1 MKNDPEIFS
10 KYDETFK
17 KQQNLGIVKQ
27 VEIPGKI
34 WQTHYLSP
42 HGIIYEYKDT
52 TKLSIIFD
60 ATSKTCN
67 VSLNYCL
74 LKRPSLHLWYS
85 IIILRLRLF
94 MTAIIVDIDKAFWQV
109 GIKETDRD

>member
-74 LKRPSLHLWYS
+74 SKRPSIAPLIFNNYFEIQ
-85 IIILRLRLF
+85 IIHDCYYCRH
-94 MTAIIVDIDKAFWQV
+94 WQSLL
-109 GIKETDRD
+109 TSRD